1 MYHGNSLRFQGS
13 YNYIRFFGCSRP
25 FHSYNWDVRIHMKTH
40 ISIWKFTTD
49 KAFRLVLNWCWCL
62 IGSWFRRGNQC
73 FVVTTGYRNIP
84 NTHTFRKFH
93 HSPWDNL
100 WVLGVVSQ
108 GGWKGCYIT
117 LCRWDG
123 GVVWRVENLRKAL
136 VEKVSFVSWL
146 PFELQLCIFII
157 YGSLVSSQQKLQF
170 VAVWA
175 RTPLVWVDLP
185 PLKG

>member
-1 MYHGNSLRFQGS
+1 
-13 YNYIRFFGCSRP
+13 
-25 FHSYNWDVRIHMKTH
+25 MKTH

-157 YGSLVSSQQKLQF
+157 YGSLVTSQQKLQF

>member
-84 NTHTFRKFH
+84 NTHFQEVSPLTLRQSLGFGGRQPGWLEGLLH
-93 HSPWDNL
+93 HFMS
-100 WVLGVVSQ
+100 LGWRSRMT
-108 GGWKGCYIT
+108 GGKPS
-117 LCRWDG
+117 
-123 GVVWRVENLRKAL
+123 K
-136 VEKVSFVSWL
+136 
-146 PFELQLCIFII
+146 
-157 YGSLVSSQQKLQF
+157 SL
-170 VAVWA
+170 
-175 RTPLVWVDLP
+175 
-185 PLKG
+185 G